1 MKAHK
6 FLLIVISL
14 LIILNIFLL
23 FEVFKPGKDHPP
35 HPPQLSKVLGMYGKD
50 AQWVDAE
57 FNRHIQEKEQLIEE
71 QKKWRMNVKIDA
83 SYTAQ
88 NQVIFAKI
96 SRIQFQIDSC
106 TFDHF
111 TKVKAK
117 CNKEQRAELQGVIQR
132 MIQMAG
138 KPKHFKRP

>member
-1 MKAHK
+1 MKATK
-6 FLLIVISL
+6 FLLIGLCVV
-14 LIILNIFLL
+14 IILNIFLL

-35 HPPQLSKVLGMYGKD
+35 HPPQLSKVLGMNGKD

-57 FNRHIQEKEQLIEE
+57 FDRHIHEKDRLIEE
-71 QKKWRMNVKIDA
+71 QKKWRMLVKIDPQYA
-83 SYTAQ
+83 AQ

-96 SRIQFQIDSC
+96 SRLQFKIDSC

-117 CNKEQRAELQGVIQR
+117 CNKKQVIALKQVIER
-132 MIQMAG
+132 MITMAG
-138 KPKHFKRP
+138 KPKQHNRP